1 MRKAQQEGSSVH
13 SRHCSPQAKLHS
25 TVWMFNTNITE
36 PDLLDR
42 GVPRIQDTWFVLLST
57 ELVEEKIGKRMEK
70 VKQINDKLPLL
81 QDAQK

>member
-1 MRKAQQEGSSVH
+1 MH
-13 SRHCSPQAKLHS
+13 SRDCSHRAKLHA

-42 GVPRIQDTWFVLLST
+42 GVPRIQETWFVLLGST
-57 ELVEEKIGKRMEK
+57 KFVEEKIGKIMEK

-81 QDAQK
+81 QDAQT